1 MYLHCRNYMER
12 RYYLSIAAIS
22 LAGCTSTDDSGDS
35 GNTDSTESSS
45 NSDGNRNT
53 DETTGGSES
62 SESADTTE
70 TSNQVE
76 SVPAANGLQGG
87 PEISTSEFHYII
99 ENETNNVVNATLVSI
114 ADQGN
119 AERYL
124 PDDMEEA
131 LLVVFEQTNNSDTLT
146 RFDVS
151 NAYVAWEQSHNGIP
165 LLGYALDNSG
175 EGYEYG
181 WVVDYT
187 TADQVQS
194 GSIGEDRF
202 RQTIEG
208 SVRYYD

>member
-1 MYLHCRNYMER
+1 MYLHCRNHMER

-53 DETTGGSES
+53 DETTDGSES

-70 TSNQVE
+70 TSDQVE
-76 SVPAANGLQGG
+76 SVPAANGLQG

-131 LLVVFEQTNNSDTLT
+131 LLVVFEQTSNSDALA

-194 GSIGEDRF
+194 GSIGEDGF